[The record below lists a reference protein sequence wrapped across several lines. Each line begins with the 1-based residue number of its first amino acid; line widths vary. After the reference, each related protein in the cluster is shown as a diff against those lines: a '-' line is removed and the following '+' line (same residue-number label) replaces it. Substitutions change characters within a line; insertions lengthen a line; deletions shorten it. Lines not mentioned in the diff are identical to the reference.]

1 MIEEVVGTILEAE
14 DKAEEIKKQA
24 KEDAKRRVDEA
35 LAASSAA
42 RETASK
48 KRKLDVKQAKSVSDS
63 EAEALYEKIVD
74 KGSFE
79 VSSAAEKADKNMDG
93 AVKEIVRS
101 ILG

>member
-24 KEDAKRRVDEA
+24 KEEAKRRVDEA
-35 LAASSAA
+35 LASSSAS
-42 RETASK
+42 RETAVK

-63 EAEALYEKIVD
+63 EAEALYAKIVD

-79 VSSAAEKADKNMDG
+79 VSSVAEKADKNMDR

-101 ILG
+101 IVG